1 VGELMA
7 KDDLTPLLIL
17 AGAGALAYILY
28 ENGTLATWFPS
39 LFPGIVSTA
48 VPAAAAAT
56 PASTTAVVPI
66 TATPAAA
73 PAPTPAPAAPT
84 GLTLAN
90 VASYPFAASGQSN
103 HDQLAFWFANAP
115 QINAEFDSGTFGQI
129 AGNSV
134 LAALLGFKP
143 VAVGAAEIVQGQ
155 NYIFDGTNWNLVP
168 KSPLLPGLA
177 GTRVGI
183 GQIHSRDYRFRRN
196 G

>member
-1 VGELMA
+1 MA
-7 KDDLTPLLIL
+7 KDDLTPWLIL

-39 LFPGIVSTA
+39 LFPAAASTA
-48 VPAAAAAT
+48 VPTSTASA
-56 PASTTAVVPI
+56 PASTAVVPI
-66 TATPAAA
+66 TAAPVAA
-73 PAPTPAPAAPT
+73 PTPPPAPAAPT
-84 GLTLAN
+84 QLSLAN
-90 VASYPFAASGQSN
+90 VAYYPFAASGQNN

-143 VAVGAAEIVQGQ
+143 VSPGTGQLVQGQ